1 MHDQGLMLEN
11 VALIKQVKLADM
23 SDTIHKEV
31 ENQAL
36 NMQRYRENYTY
47 APSTLESIPLTPWKE
62 QLTQFPRIN
71 LLHHGSSVQLHPRF
85 CQTPLVLDF
94 HIF

>member
-47 APSTLESIPLTPWKE
+47 APSTLESIPLTP
-62 QLTQFPRIN
+62 
-71 LLHHGSSVQLHPRF
+71 
-85 CQTPLVLDF
+85 
-94 HIF
+94 